1 MRNPLKDLLF
11 FSRRE
16 RRGILVLIVGI
27 ILLFLSGHLYTLL
40 HDHREPSEEEKQVQA
55 TALREYDGFIRSI
68 HESKENTRTR
78 FHTKGQHTAYP
89 EKAAIPVPFDPN
101 RADSITLRRLGLPA
115 WMTRNI
121 LHYRNKGG
129 KFRKT
134 ADFRKVYGLTEEQ
147 YQTLAPYIYFTA
159 EDTIRKTAS
168 LYRLPQAGKDSIYKY
183 PAGTV
188 LDLNRA
194 DTAELKKIPGIGSGT
209 ARLIAGYR
217 QRLGGFYRIEQLQDI
232 HLDHQRLQEWFTVAP
247 SEVRRINLNRAGT
260 ERLRHHPYIN
270 FYQAKAFTEYRKK
283 KGKLHSLKPFALYE
297 EFTEADLE
305 RIGHYV
311 CFE

>member
-1 MRNPLKDLLF
+1 MGNPLKEFLF
-11 FSRRE
+11 FSRGE
-16 RRGILVLIVGI
+16 RRGILVLIAGI
-27 ILLFLSGHLYTLL
+27 VLLFLSGYFYTLL
-40 HDHREPSEEEKQVQA
+40 HDRRELSEEEKREQA
-55 TALREYDGFIRSI
+55 ATLREYNGFIRSV
-68 HESKENTRTR
+68 HQPARTPL
-78 FHTKGQHTAYP
+78 HDKGQYAAYP
-89 EKAAIPVPFDPN
+89 EEAAVPVPFDPN
-101 RADSITLRRLGLPA
+101 RADSITLCQSGLPA
-115 WMTRNI
+115 WIARNI
-121 LHYRNKGG
+121 LRYRSKGG
-129 KFRKT
+129 RFRKT
-134 ADFRKVYGLTEEQ
+134 EDFRKVYGLTEEQ
-147 YQTLAPYIYFTA
+147 YRTLAPYIYFTA
-159 EDTIRKTAS
+159 EDSIRETAS
-168 LYRLPQAGKDSIYKY
+168 LYRLPQTGKDSIYKY

-194 DTAELKKIPGIGSGT
+194 DTAELKRIPGIGSGT

-232 HLDHQRLQEWFTVAP
+232 HLDYQRLQEWFTVAP

-283 KGKLHSLKPFALYE
+283 RGKLHSLKPFALYE

>member
-1 MRNPLKDLLF
+1 MRNPLKDFLF
-11 FSRRE
+11 FSRGE
-16 RRGILVLIVGI
+16 RRGILVLIASI
-27 ILLFLSGHLYTLL
+27 ALFFLSGYFYTLQ
-40 HDHREPSEEEKQVQA
+40 HDRWELSEEEKREQTA
-55 TALREYDGFIRSI
+55 ALREYDDFIRSV
-68 HESKENTRTR
+68 HEPTRHPLHNKR
-78 FHTKGQHTAYP
+78 QYTAYP
-89 EKAAIPVPFDPN
+89 EKAAVPVPVPFDPN
-101 RADSITLRRLGLPA
+101 RADSITLRRAGLPA
-115 WMTRNI
+115 WIARNI
-121 LHYRNKGG
+121 LRYRSKGG

-134 ADFRKVYGLTEEQ
+134 EDFRKVYGLTEEQ
-147 YQTLAPYIYFTA
+147 YRTLAPYIYFTA
-159 EDTIRKTAS
+159 EDSVRETAS

-194 DTAELKKIPGIGSGT
+194 DTAELKRIPGIGSGT

-232 HLDHQRLQEWFTVAP
+232 HLDYQRLQEWFTVAP

-283 KGKLHSLKPFALYE
+283 RGKLHSLKPFALYE

>member
-1 MRNPLKDLLF
+1 MGNPLKEFLF
-11 FSRRE
+11 FSRGE
-16 RRGILVLIVGI
+16 RRGILVLIAGI
-27 ILLFLSGHLYTLL
+27 VLLFLSGYFYTLL
-40 HDHREPSEEEKQVQA
+40 HDRRELSEEEKREQTA
-55 TALREYDGFIRSI
+55 ALREYDGFIRSV
-68 HESKENTRTR
+68 HRPARTPL
-78 FHTKGQHTAYP
+78 HDKGQYAAHP
-89 EKAAIPVPFDPN
+89 EEVAVPVPFDPN
-101 RADSITLRRLGLPA
+101 RADSITLRRAGLPA
-115 WMTRNI
+115 WIARNI
-121 LHYRNKGG
+121 LRYRSKGG
-129 KFRKT
+129 RFRKT
-134 ADFRKVYGLTEEQ
+134 ENFRKVYGLTEEQ
-147 YQTLAPYIYFTA
+147 YRTLAPYIYFTA
-159 EDTIRKTAS
+159 EDSVRETAS

-194 DTAELKKIPGIGSGT
+194 DTAELKRIPGIGSGT

-232 HLDHQRLQEWFTVAP
+232 HLDYQRLQEWFTVAP
-247 SEVRRINLNRAGT
+247 SEVRRINLNRTGT

-283 KGKLHSLKPFALYE
+283 RGKLHSLKPFALYE

>member
-1 MRNPLKDLLF
+1 MRNPLKDFLF
-11 FSRRE
+11 FSRGE
-16 RRGILVLIVGI
+16 RRGILVLIASI
-27 ILLFLSGHLYTLL
+27 ALFFLSGYFYTLL
-40 HDHREPSEEEKQVQA
+40 HDCRELSEEEKREQTA
-55 TALREYDGFIRSI
+55 ALREYDDFIRSV
-68 HESKENTRTR
+68 HEPTRHPLHNKR
-78 FHTKGQHTAYP
+78 QYTAYP
-89 EKAAIPVPFDPN
+89 EKAAVPVPVPFDPN
-101 RADSITLRRLGLPA
+101 RADSITLRRSGLPA
-115 WMTRNI
+115 WIARNI
-121 LHYRNKGG
+121 LRYRSKGG

-134 ADFRKVYGLTEEQ
+134 EDFRKVYGLTEEQ
-147 YQTLAPYIYFTA
+147 YRTLAPYIYFTA
-159 EDTIRKTAS
+159 EDSVRETAS
-168 LYRLPQAGKDSIYKY
+168 LYRLPQAGKDSVYKY

-194 DTAELKKIPGIGSGT
+194 DTAELKRIPGIGSGT

-232 HLDHQRLQEWFTVAP
+232 HLDYQRLQEWFTVAP
-247 SEVRRINLNRAGT
+247 SEVRRINLNRAGM

-270 FYQAKAFTEYRKK
+270 FYQAKAITEYRKK
-283 KGKLHSLKPFALYE
+283 RGKLHSLKPFALYE